1 MNCPLCVDQVLDERF
16 SHGIEVDVCPNC
28 KGVWLDRGELE
39 RLAMQGRA
47 AADPTLLASSGHAAP
62 HDRGSGPPAPLP
74 EEPAEKTSSKPK
86 SKSKSKDR
94 DRDDD
99 DRENSKKKSKKKKS
113 KKKRFSDLLEDVL
126 DDVLDL

>member
-39 RLAMQGRA
+39 RLAAQGR

-62 HDRGSGPPAPLP
+62 QDGGSTPPPVVPAPT
-74 EEPAEKTSSKPK
+74 EKKK
-86 SKSKSKDR
+86 SKKKDDRDR

-99 DRENSKKKSKKKKS
+99 DRDRERKKSKKKKS

>member
-39 RLAMQGRA
+39 RLAAQGR

-62 HDRGSGPPAPLP
+62 QDGGSTPPPPVAPAPT
-74 EEPAEKTSSKPK
+74 EKKK
-86 SKSKSKDR
+86 SKKKDDR
-94 DRDDD
+94 DRDWDDD
-99 DRENSKKKSKKKKS
+99 DRERDRDRKKSKKKKS